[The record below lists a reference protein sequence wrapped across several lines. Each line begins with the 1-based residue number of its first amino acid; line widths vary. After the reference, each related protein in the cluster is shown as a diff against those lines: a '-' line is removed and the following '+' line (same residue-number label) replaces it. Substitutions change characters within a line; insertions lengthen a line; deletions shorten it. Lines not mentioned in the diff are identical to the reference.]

1 MNDIK
6 LYDFLKKI
14 QSETNDMDNN
24 ELTNFI
30 SDIGLELGANKR
42 SLFLERLEK
51 YKNGDH
57 DNVDSKFNKIKN
69 EIQKEV
75 ADTIVILNK
84 IKNQEFKLDSEY
96 DLDNYYN
103 RNSHYYSYDD
113 DDDFVFHDHDNI
125 LCSIEYAVD
134 LIEKCFDLN
143 LMNEGFELSKIIC
156 YLDVEVDGYYNECCC
171 SSMTI
176 SDLIRY
182 ELINTDF
189 KDLIIKCLYFIYN
202 CTELN
207 KRTYVLYAIF
217 ERFNITN
224 FGLEEVFK
232 LSGNNFD
239 DFDEFINNWI
249 EYLVSKKD
257 YFTENLIKEAQTML
271 RDDYALLNNARKY
284 VTDHPYLYLQILEMN
299 KDEDAN
305 EKMLD
310 IGLEALEKVKDDSGI
325 RCSIALNSADY
336 ANRICDYN
344 NRDYCW
350 MEAFSAE
357 PSVLNYMRIK
367 FLSHD
372 KSKYSNII
380 LRNIDDKKINNSID
394 KGERNIMLFFEKK
407 FNDIKNNDYSI
418 NALRLLLIN
427 SNNRNTQ
434 GMKAILT
441 KAYQACEFNGKELY
455 RENYEQQ
462 DDYELFM
469 NIFNNWKNTVKLQ
482 ENDVKQMMKKIES
495 SISDMTEKVLT
506 NKQRSCY
513 EACAAYIAA
522 YGETKEAMGCA
533 CAKQEIMCSYKNK
546 YKYFKAFH
554 RSLVDFGMLK

>member
-1 MNDIK
+1 MDEIK
-6 LYDFLKKI
+6 LFDFLKEI
-14 QSETNDMDNN
+14 QSKTNGMDNI

-30 SDIGLELGANKR
+30 SDIGLELGAGKR
-42 SLFLERLEK
+42 ALFLERLEN
-51 YKNGDH
+51 YKNEDQ
-57 DNVDSKFNKIKN
+57 DYANNMFNKIKSD
-69 EIQKEV
+69 IQKEV
-75 ADTIVILNK
+75 ADTIIVLNR
-84 IKNQEFKLDSEY
+84 IQDNELKLDSEY

-113 DDDFVFHDHDNI
+113 DDDFLFHDYDDI
-125 LCSIEYAVD
+125 LSSIEHATD

-232 LSGNNFD
+232 LTGNNFE
-239 DFDEFINNWI
+239 DFDEFIKKWI
-249 EYLVSKKD
+249 ELLVTKKD
-257 YFTENLIKEAQTML
+257 YFTKDLIKEAQTML

-284 VTDHPYLYLQILEMN
+284 VDDHPYLYLQILEMN
-299 KDEDAN
+299 KDENMD

-310 IGLEALEKVKDDSGI
+310 IGLEALDKVKNDLNVRND
-325 RCSIALNSADY
+325 IALISADY

-350 MEAFSAE
+350 MEAFRAV

-372 KSKYSNII
+372 KNKYSNNV
-380 LRNIDDKKINNSID
+380 LRIIDDKKINNNID
-394 KGERNIMLFFEKK
+394 KRNCNIILFFEKK
-407 FNDIKNNDYSI
+407 FNDIKNNDCSI

-427 SNNRNTQ
+427 SNSKNTQ
-434 GMKAILT
+434 GMQAIST

-455 RENYEQQ
+455 RDEYKEQ

-469 NIFNNWKNTVKLQ
+469 SVFNNWKDTVELQ
-482 ENDVKQMMKKIES
+482 ENEIKQMMKKVES
-495 SISDMTEKVLT
+495 SISDMTEYVLT
-506 NKQRSCY
+506 NKQRVCY
-513 EACAAYIAA
+513 DTCAAYIAA
-522 YGETKEAMGCA
+522 YGETKEAMGCV
-533 CAKQEIMCSYKNK
+533 CAKQEIMSLYKNK

-554 RSLVDFGMLK
+554 RSLSKFGMY